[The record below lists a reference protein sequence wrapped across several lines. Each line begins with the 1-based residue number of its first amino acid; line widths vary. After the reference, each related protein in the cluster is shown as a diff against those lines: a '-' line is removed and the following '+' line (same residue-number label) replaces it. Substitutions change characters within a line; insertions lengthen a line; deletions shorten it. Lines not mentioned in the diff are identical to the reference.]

1 MAGSRSAKRQRVVH
15 GQPSQMVNPTMN
27 QMMNPMMNQAMMGGG
42 LGPMMM
48 GANGMG
54 MNPMAMNGMNGGMPV
69 MQQPMP
75 TMNPVQG
82 GMMGMNPM
90 MMNGQQQEMQGHNE
104 EVASERQDGNSDTSD
119 DDDHESSEFRRLQA
133 TVAAE
138 YQQDDD
144 ALISRSTTMVRL
156 IPRARLTDLIK
167 SLCKDLDPALT
178 ADLTMGGMLTVLWLL
193 CRLKPNTKISDLRA
207 LVCV

>member
-1 MAGSRSAKRQRVVH
+1 MAGSRSTKRQRVH
-15 GQPSQMVNPTMN
+15 GQPSQMVNPMMN
-27 QMMNPMMNQAMMGGG
+27 QMMNPMMNQPMMGGG

-48 GANGMG
+48 GMNGMG
-54 MNPMAMNGMNGGMPV
+54 MSPMAMNGMNGGMPV

-75 TMNPVQG
+75 MNPAQG
-82 GMMGMNPM
+82 GMMGMAPM
-90 MMNGQQQEMQGHNE
+90 MMNGQQQEIPSQNE
-104 EVASERQDGNSDTSD
+104 EVASERNEANSDTSD
-119 DDDHESSEFRRLQA
+119 DDNHDSSEFRRLQA

-138 YQQDDD
+138 YQKDDD

-207 LVCV
+207 LVFV